1 MTILFKGIFKK
12 NIFGNNKL
20 QNTFNEII
28 CNVCFKKYFVYK
40 NLCKEIIYKN
50 NFYKKQFMQE
60 IIFKLKNNLFLKS
73 NRKFLMVLYEVFYPS
88 Q

>member
-28 CNVCFKKYFVYK
+28 CNVCFKK
-40 NLCKEIIYKN
+40 NILCTKIHV
-50 NFYKKQFMQE
+50 KK
-60 IIFKLKNNLFLKS
+60 
-73 NRKFLMVLYEVFYPS
+73 
-88 Q
+88 